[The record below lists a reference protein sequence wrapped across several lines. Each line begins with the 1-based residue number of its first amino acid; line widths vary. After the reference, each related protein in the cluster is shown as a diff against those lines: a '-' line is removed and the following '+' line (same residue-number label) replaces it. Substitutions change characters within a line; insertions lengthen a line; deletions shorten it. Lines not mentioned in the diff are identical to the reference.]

1 MRERVDG
8 TKPLGDSILPTAKP
22 KRLVSKEGIEHLNG
36 LDLTGRIQIHIEV
49 AETTDMDGERRLLSF
64 AEDAL
69 ALITDAAG
77 GTGEELPKEGAIE
90 VITDDERFDEADAA
104 AALEMLQS
112 RGYVYYVGEYV
123 RITPTD
129 D

>member
-1 MRERVDG
+1 
-8 TKPLGDSILPTAKP
+8 
-22 KRLVSKEGIEHLNG
+22 
-36 LDLTGRIQIHIEV
+36 
-49 AETTDMDGERRLLSF
+49 MDEERRLLPF

-69 ALITDAAG
+69 AVITDAAG
-77 GTGEELPKEGAIE
+77 GTGEELPREKVIE
-90 VITDDERFDEADAA
+90 VITADERFDEADAA

>member
-1 MRERVDG
+1 
-8 TKPLGDSILPTAKP
+8 
-22 KRLVSKEGIEHLNG
+22 
-36 LDLTGRIQIHIEV
+36 
-49 AETTDMDGERRLLSF
+49 MDGERRLLSF

-90 VITDDERFDEADAA
+90 VITDDDRFDEADAA

>member
-1 MRERVDG
+1 
-8 TKPLGDSILPTAKP
+8 
-22 KRLVSKEGIEHLNG
+22 
-36 LDLTGRIQIHIEV
+36 
-49 AETTDMDGERRLLSF
+49 MDGERRLPPF
-64 AEDAL
+64 VEDTL
-69 ALITDAAG
+69 ALVSDAAG
-77 GTGEELPKEGAIE
+77 GTGEELPREEVIE
-90 VITDDERFDEADAA
+90 VITADERFDEADAA